1 MNFKRFTFRNIN
13 EVNFFKFHGRNVI
26 SPSLEKVQVF
36 GAEGTKSQVTHLL
49 YNAVSFSSV
58 YYICI

>member
-13 EVNFFKFHGRNVI
+13 EVNFFKCHGRNAI
-26 SPSLEKVQVF
+26 LPSLEKAQAF
-36 GAEGTKSQVTHLL
+36 GAEGKSQVTHLL
-49 YNAVSFSSV
+49 YNAVSISSV